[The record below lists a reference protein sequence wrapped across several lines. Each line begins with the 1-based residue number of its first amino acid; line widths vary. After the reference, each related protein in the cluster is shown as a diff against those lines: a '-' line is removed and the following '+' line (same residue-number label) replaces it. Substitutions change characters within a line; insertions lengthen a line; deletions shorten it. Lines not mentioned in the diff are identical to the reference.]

1 MADKPVVFFLSP
13 EVAPFAKTGGLADVA
28 GSLPSALHR
37 LGVEVAVALPFYRL
51 IKEANLSIWEKIPKL
66 EVPLGE
72 EALPCKVFETKTAEG
87 ISVYFLDRED
97 LFDRPHL
104 YGTPEGDYY
113 DNFERFCFFSRA
125 ALLFAKSTG
134 FHFRIAHCHDWQ
146 TGLVPAYLRTV
157 YHADPFFVNT
167 ATVFTI
173 HNLGYQGLFP
183 KSKLP
188 ISGIPQSEFNPEGIE
203 YWDKISLLKAGISY
217 SDAITTVSQKYS
229 EEIKTPEL
237 GQGMDGFLRKRGG
250 AFYGILNGVDY
261 GGWNPF
267 RDPHIPFNYDSGKLE
282 AKKQNK
288 AALMEELGLR
298 PSSNEQPLLGMVSR
312 LSSQKGFD
320 LVLQIAEDAVKL
332 KALLVILGEGD
343 EIYQSALVDLSRKH
357 GENIAVRIGFD
368 DPLAHR
374 IMAGADML
382 LIPSLYEPC
391 GLTQMYALK
400 YGTVPIV
407 RATGGLDDTIEP
419 FDPAKKSG
427 NGFKFGPYKAEALLG
442 AVQEAFLV
450 FRNKEAWKTLM
461 LNGMKEDFSWD
472 RSARRYLG
480 IYQALIRKK
489 KEGASAA

>member
-1 MADKPVVFFLSP
+1 VDVSDKPVVFFISP

-28 GSLPSALHR
+28 GSLPSALHS

-51 IKEANLSIWEKIPKL
+51 IKEEKLSIGEKIPKL

-72 EALPCKVFETKTAEG
+72 EVLPCKVFETKTAEG
-87 ISVYFLDRED
+87 IPVYLFDRED

-125 ALLFAKSTG
+125 VLLFAKKAG
-134 FHFRIAHCHDWQ
+134 FSFHIAHCHDWQ

-157 YHADPFFVNT
+157 YHTDPFFVDT

-188 ISGIPQSEFNPEGIE
+188 ISGIPQKEFNPEGIE
-203 YWDKISLLKAGISY
+203 YWGKISLLKAGISY
-217 SDAITTVSQKYS
+217 SAAVTTVSQKYS
-229 EEIKTPEL
+229 EEIRTPEL
-237 GQGMDGFLRKRGG
+237 GQGMDGFLRKKGE
-250 AFYGILNGVDY
+250 AFCGILNGVDY
-261 GGWNPF
+261 KAWNPS
-267 RDPHIPFNYDSGKLE
+267 RDPHIPFNYDSGKVE
-282 AKKQNK
+282 TKKKNK

-298 PSSNEQPLLGMVSR
+298 PSGNEQPLLGMISR
-312 LSSQKGFD
+312 LSSQKGCD

-332 KALLVILGEGD
+332 KALLAILGEGD
-343 EIYQSALVDLSRKH
+343 EVYQSALVDLSRKS
-357 GENIAVRIGFD
+357 GGNIAVRIGFD
-368 DPLAHR
+368 DSLAHR

-382 LIPSLYEPC
+382 IIPSLYEPC

-407 RATGGLDDTIEP
+407 RATGGLDDTIRP
-419 FDPAKKSG
+419 FVLAKKSG
-427 NGFKFGPYKAEALLG
+427 NGFKFGPYKAGALLG
-442 AVQEAFLV
+442 AIQEALTLY
-450 FRNKEAWKTLM
+450 RNKEAWRTLM
-461 LNGMKEDFSWD
+461 QNGMKEDFSWD
-472 RSARRYLG
+472 RSARRYLQ
-480 IYQALIRKK
+480 IYQTLIRRKK
-489 KEGASAA
+489 GG

>member
-1 MADKPVVFFLSP
+1 LTVADKPVVFLISP

-28 GSLPSALHR
+28 GSLPSALR
-37 LGVEVAVALPFYRL
+37 NLGVEVAVALPFYRL
-51 IKEANLSIWEKIPKL
+51 IKEANLSIREKIPKL

-72 EALPCKVFETKTAEG
+72 EVLSCKVFEMKTAEG
-87 ISVYFLDRED
+87 IPVYFFERED

-113 DNFERFCFFSRA
+113 DNLERFCFFSRA
-125 ALLFAKSTG
+125 VLLFAKKAG
-134 FHFRIAHCHDWQ
+134 FRFRVAHCHDWQ

-157 YHADPFFVNT
+157 YHTDPFFSNT
-167 ATVFTI
+167 TTVFTI

-183 KSKLP
+183 ESKLP
-188 ISGIPQSEFNPEGIE
+188 VTGIPEKEFNPEGVE
-203 YWDKISLLKAGISY
+203 YWGKISLLKTGMIYA
-217 SDAITTVSQKYS
+217 DAITTVSRKYS
-229 EEIKTPEL
+229 EEIRTPEF
-237 GQGMDGFLRKRGG
+237 GQGMDGILRKREG
-250 AFYGILNGVDY
+250 ALYGILNGVDY
-261 GGWNPF
+261 KAWNPL
-267 RDPHIPFNYDSGKLE
+267 RDPHIPFNYDSGKVE
-282 AKKQNK
+282 AKKKNK
-288 AALMEELGLR
+288 AALIRELGLR
-298 PSSNEQPLLGMVSR
+298 VSGEEQPVLGMISR

-343 EIYQSALVDLSRKH
+343 ELYQSALVDLSRKH
-357 GENIAVRIGFD
+357 GGNIAVRLGFD
-368 DPLAHR
+368 DSLAHR

-407 RATGGLDDTIEP
+407 RATGGLDDTIRP
-419 FDPAKKSG
+419 FDPAKKTG
-427 NGFKFGPYKAEALLG
+427 NGFKFGLYTAEALLG
-442 AVQEAFLV
+442 AIREAFTV

-461 LNGMKEDFSWD
+461 RKGMKEDFSWD
-472 RSARRYLG
+472 QSARKYLE

-489 KEGASAA
+489 KGA

>member
-1 MADKPVVFFLSP
+1 MLDVSDKPVVFFISP

-37 LGVEVAVALPFYRL
+37 LGVEVAVGLPFYRL
-51 IKEANLSIWEKIPKL
+51 IKEENLSLREKIPRL

-72 EALPCKVFETKTAEG
+72 EVLACKVLETKTEEG
-87 ISVYFLDRED
+87 IPVYFFDRED

-125 ALLFAKSTG
+125 VLLFSKKAG
-134 FHFRIAHCHDWQ
+134 FRFRIAHCHDWQ
-146 TGLVPAYLRTV
+146 TGLVPTYLRTV
-157 YHADPFFVNT
+157 YHTDPFFVNT

-183 KSKLP
+183 KSKLA
-188 ISGIPQSEFNPEGIE
+188 ISGIPQKEFNPEGIE

-217 SDAITTVSQKYS
+217 SAAVTTVSEKYG
-229 EEIKTPEL
+229 EEIRTPEL

-250 AFYGILNGVDY
+250 AFHGILNGVDY
-261 GGWNPF
+261 KAWNPL
-267 RDPHIPFNYDSGKLE
+267 RDPHIPFNYDSVKVE
-282 AKKQNK
+282 AKKKNK

-298 PSSNEQPLLGMVSR
+298 PSVNEQPLLAMISR

-320 LVLQIAEDAVKL
+320 LILEIAEDAVNL
-332 KALLVILGEGD
+332 NVLLAILGEGD
-343 EIYQSALVDLSRKH
+343 EVYQSALVELSRKH
-357 GENIAVRIGFD
+357 GRNVAVRIGFD

-407 RATGGLDDTIEP
+407 RATGGLDDTIKP

-442 AVQEAFLV
+442 AVEEALTL
-450 FRNKEAWKTLM
+450 FRNKEAWKTLIQ
-461 LNGMKEDFSWD
+461 NGMKEDFSWD
-472 RSARRYLG
+472 RSARKYLE
-480 IYQALIRKK
+480 IYQALIRKQ
-489 KEGASAA
+489 EGE